1 MAYYL
6 YQAAYTPEALKVLIK
21 KPVNRFEVIRKAVKE
36 LGGTLEGGWFSLGEY
51 DVVIL
56 FQMPNNV
63 SAAALSLAAA
73 AGGAVQYG
81 KTTALMSV
89 EEGLTAMR
97 KAGESS
103 YKPPGK

>member
-6 YQAAYTPEALKVLIK
+6 YQAAYTAEALKTLTR
-21 KPVNRFEVIRKAVKE
+21 KPVNRFEVIRKAVKD

-51 DVVIL
+51 DVVL
-56 FQMPNNV
+56 LLQMPNNV

-73 AGGAVQYG
+73 AGGAVQHG
-81 KTTALMSV
+81 KTTALMTV

-103 YKPPGK
+103 YRPPGR

>member
-1 MAYYL
+1 MPYYL
-6 YQAAYTPEALKVLIK
+6 YQAAYTAEALKTLTR
-21 KPVNRFEVIRKAVKE
+21 KPANRFEVIRKAVSE

-51 DVVIL
+51 DVVL
-56 FQMPNNV
+56 LLQMPNNV

-73 AGGAVQYG
+73 AGGAVQRG

-97 KAGESS
+97 KAGQSS
-103 YKPPGK
+103 YKPPAR